1 MTSKRR
7 RQIRDI
13 EQIENEARR
22 IEERA
27 ALEAEEFAALY
38 TNSRKEEEKDE
49 EKESDKDRNRNLD
62 TIKPGTLRRYSG
74 PSSYMRRYLGSLA
87 PGTIFATRDL
97 LCFAK
102 RTTVDSFL
110 ARMLNE
116 NRIER
121 LTPGIYRTRPEK
133 QDLVKEEEI
142 VRAKL
147 RAFGLESP
155 GKLLNKIDRTSVY
168 LTSGNNSSL
177 TLTAKAVKV
186 ELKKIGPRKLALGQS
201 RVGAA
206 LRGFWLQG
214 KSNCKEEDIAEFLM
228 TLGRNEK
235 IEIAKMKRLLPQWLI
250 DRLPSTTEAIM
261 SVMPNKNY

>member
-1 MTSKRR
+1 MTRKRR

-27 ALEAEEFAALY
+27 ALEAEELAALS
-38 TNSRKEEEKDE
+38 TNSREDE
-49 EKESDKDRNRNLD
+49 DLYENRNLD

-74 PSSYMRRYLGSLA
+74 PSSYLRRFLSSLP

-110 ARMLNE
+110 IRLLEE
-116 NRIER
+116 NQIER
-121 LTPGIYRTRPEK
+121 LTPGLYRTKPAK
-133 QDLVKEEEI
+133 QDQVKEEEI
-142 VRAKL
+142 VQAKL
-147 RAFGLESP
+147 RAFARESP
-155 GKLLNKIDRTSVY
+155 GKLSNKMHHTSVY
-168 LTSGNNSSL
+168 LTSGSNSSL

-201 RVGAA
+201 RVGMT
-206 LRGFWLQG
+206 LRGFWMQG
-214 KSNCKEEDIAEFLM
+214 KSNCKEEDIAAFLM
-228 TLGRNEK
+228 TLSRNER

-261 SVMPNKNY
+261 SVMPNKNH